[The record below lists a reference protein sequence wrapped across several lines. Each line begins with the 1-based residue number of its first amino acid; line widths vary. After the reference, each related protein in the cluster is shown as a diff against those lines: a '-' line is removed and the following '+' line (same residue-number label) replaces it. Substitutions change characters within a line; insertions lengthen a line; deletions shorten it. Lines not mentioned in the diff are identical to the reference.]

1 MCDLLPKIRT
11 FMNEISFLF
20 FFMLIS
26 FETIE
31 CIPFQVHAF
40 FKGEKRSSTVYMSY
54 VQKYVGNPVILHAIK
69 N

>member
-20 FFMLIS
+20 FFMLIF

-31 CIPFQVHAF
+31 CIPFQVHDV
-40 FKGEKRSSTVYMSY
+40 FKGEKRSLTVY
-54 VQKYVGNPVILHAIK
+54 VIYTK
-69 N
+69 NMWEILSFYMQFKK